1 MIFTKTISEAAGGTA
16 ASFSRHDMF
25 FTLGLIY
32 QFECYFP
39 PGSSGLLH
47 VSVWDGGYQV
57 WPSEP
62 GETFFG
68 DNTLITFPD
77 RYFIDSARKALI
89 VQSWNEDDTYAHVFQ
104 LRIGQVSEE
113 AFIASFL
120 PSMSMDKITETIAEL
135 IAGQATAKAERQA
148 ALSQATQEL

>member
-1 MIFTKTISEAAGGTA
+1 MVYTKTITEAAAGAA
-16 ASFSRHDMF
+16 ASPSRHDMH

-68 DNTLITFPD
+68 DNTLISFPD
-77 RYFIDSARKALI
+77 RYYIDSVRKALI
-89 VQSWNEDDTYAHVFQ
+89 IQSYNLDDTYAHVFQ

-120 PSMSMDKITETIAEL
+120 PSMSMDKIGDTIAEL
-135 IAGQATAKAERQA
+135 IAGQAQAKAERQA
-148 ALSQATQEL
+148 ALSVATKEL